1 MKPREILFGLAA
13 ALLLALVLSPFAS
26 PWPDGLEKVAADKGF
41 LHKGEG
47 KTVLAAPIPDYAW
60 PGIKSERLSTRV
72 AGVVGTL
79 AVFGIAWGA
88 AALLKV
94 KRDGA
99 RHVTWPFFYR
109 E

>member
-26 PWPDGLEKVAADKGF
+26 SWPDGLEKVAADKGF
-41 LHKGEG
+41 LHEGER
-47 KTVLAAPIPDYAW
+47 KAVLAAPIPDYAW

-79 AVFGIAWGA
+79 VVFVIAWGA
-88 AALLKV
+88 AALVRTKH
-94 KRDGA
+94 DSTGSAA
-99 RHVTWPFFYR
+99 RSCFHG